1 MKSQVEDH
9 EPFTSAFLGMGLLPF
24 IGCGKKRGKTEQAT
38 TYQMGRELVCEL
50 RRSLFSIKEQ
60 IDRRTHAKRPY

>member
-9 EPFTSAFLGMGLLPF
+9 EPFTSAFLGMDLLPF

-38 TYQMGRELVCEL
+38 TYQMGRENGL
-50 RRSLFSIKEQ
+50 
-60 IDRRTHAKRPY
+60 